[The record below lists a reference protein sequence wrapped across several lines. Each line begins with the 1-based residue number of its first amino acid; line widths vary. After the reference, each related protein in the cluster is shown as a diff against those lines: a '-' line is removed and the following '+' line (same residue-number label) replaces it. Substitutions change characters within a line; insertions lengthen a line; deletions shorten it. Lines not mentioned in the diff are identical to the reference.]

1 MDSARTAL
9 RLGAEHVY
17 IVYRR
22 SEAELPAR
30 REEVEH
36 AKEEG
41 IDFRLLNNPVE
52 ILGDANGYVTGIRCI
67 KMELGEPDAS
77 GRRRPV
83 PIAGSE
89 FDLAVD
95 TVVIAIGQG
104 PNPLVQST
112 TPDMAV
118 NKRGN
123 IIADEESC
131 KTSKEGVFAG
141 GDIVTGAATVILAM
155 GAGKKAAKAIDEY
168 LKEKFAK

>member
-77 GRRRPV
+77 ADAVLYRLPV
-83 PIAGSE
+83 PSLIW
-89 FDLAVD
+89 L
-95 TVVIAIGQG
+95 
-104 PNPLVQST
+104 
-112 TPDMAV
+112 
-118 NKRGN
+118 
-123 IIADEESC
+123 
-131 KTSKEGVFAG
+131 
-141 GDIVTGAATVILAM
+141 
-155 GAGKKAAKAIDEY
+155 
-168 LKEKFAK
+168 